1 MTALKEQ
8 KKTQEDETVDKLR
21 RSMLISLNI
30 ELIFISKNFFH
41 LSVRTLKVNIS
52 STERTFSRLKVHI

>member
-1 MTALKEQ
+1 MTALIEQ